1 MNNFFKQLLGSLVQI
16 GISELS
22 KKVKDQRNKD
32 QRPSEEI
39 CSIKKLPREVSIAFR
54 QGDDEGTDEIDLSGH
69 RGRERGS
76 QHSINR

>member
-1 MNNFFKQLLGSLVQI
+1 MNSFFKQLLGSLVQI
-16 GISELS
+16 GINELGRKTRYQGS
-22 KKVKDQRNKD
+22 DIRDQCLRKNDPKN
-32 QRPSEEI
+32 QA
-39 CSIKKLPREVSIAFR
+39 REVSIAFR